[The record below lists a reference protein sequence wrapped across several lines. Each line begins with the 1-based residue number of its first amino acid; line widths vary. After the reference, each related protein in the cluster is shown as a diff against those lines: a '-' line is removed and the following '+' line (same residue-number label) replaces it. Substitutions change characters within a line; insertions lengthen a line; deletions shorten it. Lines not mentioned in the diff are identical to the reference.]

1 METTV
6 ELQEQYGE
14 DHQWDPYLRN
24 CPCRGLLDLIANKW
38 TALVIGALAQ
48 RPHRFGELRRRV
60 EGISQKVLT
69 QNLRTLER
77 DGLITRTVYPTT
89 PPSVEYGL
97 TELGV
102 GLGPHLVALDTWS
115 RTNIR
120 QVSKAQAAYD
130 ERASR
135 PVQPVAQP

>member
-6 ELQEQYGE
+6 ELVEQYPD
-14 DHQWDPYLRN
+14 DHEWDPYLRN

-38 TALVIGALAQ
+38 TALVIGALAR

-97 TELGV
+97 TELGAR
-102 GLGPHLVALDTWS
+102 LGPLLVALDDWS
-115 RTNIR
+115 RDNFH
-120 QVSKAQAAYD
+120 QVRRARRDYD
-130 ERASR
+130 ERAKA
-135 PVQPVAQP
+135 PVEPVRN